1 MSNEPFKF
9 AIDPI
14 VAERNARRLIDV
26 LAQFPGGATSEEL
39 RIRFEEVTTL
49 KRQTFYDTLNYVK
62 YRRWFV
68 GGGGSNKPYQLN
80 PDCSW
85 KPPPTSV
92 GQAVEKDRTQYL
104 VELQTQQIAELQDE
118 VERLLDFT
126 NGDGTNVALA
136 SLVRIVGDSA
146 ATERQ
151 RIKAAGAVLGYKVP
165 DDSAVEFTKRYLESV
180 CTSADVAT
188 DYRIEAG
195 ELLRKHEA
203 PRVLSEIVRPNYRE
217 DGAAPKLSGLRP
229 GGATCTSSAS
239 GNLLWTARPRP
250 WSLMHLTGYP
260 LAGAMTC
267 TPTILW
273 RRNPVGPRGRDQ
285 HSGWLSGVDAL
296 YSALRCGSA
305 WEAARIAGAVLA
317 RL

>member
-1 MSNEPFKF
+1 MSDEPFKF
-9 AIDPI
+9 VIDPI
-14 VAERNARRLIDV
+14 VTERNARRLIDV

-92 GQAVEKDRTQYL
+92 GRAVEKDRMQYL
-104 VELQTQQIAELQDE
+104 VESQTQQIAELQDE

-151 RIKAAGAVLGYKVP
+151 RLKAAGAVLGYKVH
-165 DDSAVEFTKRYLESV
+165 DDSAAEFTKRYLQSV
-180 CTSADVAT
+180 CTSADVAI

-195 ELLRKHEA
+195 ELLRRHEA
-203 PRVLSEIVRPNYRE
+203 PRVAPETVRPSYCDSGGSEADRI
-217 DGAAPKLSGLRP
+217 AAWRSHTIKQRQWKLAIETRDVPHWSHWAADVYADDWIPPP
-229 GGATCTSSAS
+229 G
-239 GNLLWTARPRP
+239 WPP
-250 WSLMHLTGYP
+250 WS
-260 LAGAMTC
+260 
-267 TPTILW
+267 
-273 RRNPVGPRGRDQ
+273 
-285 HSGWLSGVDAL
+285 
-296 YSALRCGSA
+296 
-305 WEAARIAGAVLA
+305 
-317 RL
+317 

>member
-1 MSNEPFKF
+1 MPEAAAPDEPFRF

-62 YRRWFV
+62 YRRWLV

-85 KPPPTSV
+85 KPSPTSV

-104 VELQTQQIAELQDE
+104 VESQTQQIAELQDE

-126 NGDGTNVALA
+126 NGDGSNVALA
-136 SLVRIVGDSA
+136 SLTQIVGDSA
-146 ATERQ
+146 ATVRQ
-151 RIKAAGAVLGYKVP
+151 RIKAAGAVLGYKVH
-165 DDSAVEFTKRYLESV
+165 DDSAAEFTKRYLESV

-203 PRVLSEIVRPNYRE
+203 PRIISETVRPSYRDSGGSE
-217 DGAAPKLSGLRP
+217 AERTEAWRSYLYQQRKWKLVMDSQAGSLEPDAPYRLPVGWCDDLNADDFVAPQSGWP
-229 GGATCTSSAS
+229 
-239 GNLLWTARPRP
+239 P
-250 WSLMHLTGYP
+250 WS
-260 LAGAMTC
+260 
-267 TPTILW
+267 
-273 RRNPVGPRGRDQ
+273 
-285 HSGWLSGVDAL
+285 
-296 YSALRCGSA
+296 
-305 WEAARIAGAVLA
+305 
-317 RL
+317 

>member
-1 MSNEPFKF
+1 MSDEPFKF
-9 AIDPI
+9 VIDPI
-14 VAERNARRLIDV
+14 VTERNARRLIDV

-68 GGGGSNKPYQLN
+68 GGGGSNKPYQFN

-92 GQAVEKDRTQYL
+92 GQAVEKDRMQYL
-104 VELQTQQIAELQDE
+104 VESQTQQIVELQDE

-151 RIKAAGAVLGYKVP
+151 RLKAAGAVLGYKVH
-165 DDSAVEFTKRYLESV
+165 DDSAAEFTKRYLQSV
-180 CTSADVAT
+180 CTSADVAI

-203 PRVLSEIVRPNYRE
+203 PRVTSETVRPAYRE
-217 DGAAPKLSGLRP
+217 DGSGSETERVEAWRSYLYKQRKWKLVMDSQAASLEPDAPYRLPAGWCDDLYADDFVAPQSGWP
-229 GGATCTSSAS
+229 
-239 GNLLWTARPRP
+239 P
-250 WSLMHLTGYP
+250 WS
-260 LAGAMTC
+260 
-267 TPTILW
+267 
-273 RRNPVGPRGRDQ
+273 
-285 HSGWLSGVDAL
+285 
-296 YSALRCGSA
+296 
-305 WEAARIAGAVLA
+305 
-317 RL
+317 